1 MGESNPQKRPEG
13 VPRDPARDP
22 DPPESATDPERRS
35 CLVVGLGVGLVILG
49 VPMLALPGPGI
60 LTIAAGVG
68 LIAMGRGKK
77 QDEPA

>member
-1 MGESNPQKRPEG
+1 MSESTPQKIPERA
-13 VPRDPARDP
+13 PDP
-22 DPPESATDPERRS
+22 DVPVPETADEPGRRS
-35 CLVVGLGVGLVILG
+35 CLVVGLGVALVILG

-77 QDEPA
+77 RDESS